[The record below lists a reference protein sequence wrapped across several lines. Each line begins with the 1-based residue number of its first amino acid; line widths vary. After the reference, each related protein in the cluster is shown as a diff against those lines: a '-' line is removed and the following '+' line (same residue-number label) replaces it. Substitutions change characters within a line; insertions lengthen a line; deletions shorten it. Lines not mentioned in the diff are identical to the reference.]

1 MYKRILGILA
11 LLVFMAALV
20 PAANAQQFG
29 CYAGLPPRLQ
39 IGGQGQ
45 VTPGLPNTLRSQPYV
60 GYDSVILGQVP
71 AGGVFTVLGGPNCYN
86 GMNWW
91 QVNYNGQIGWT
102 PEGSNYG
109 IYWLQPVSNG
119 GCMTVP
125 TRLIA
130 GQSASVLPSL
140 PNVIRSQPYLGY
152 DSVAVGQIPVGGI
165 MQVIAGPN
173 CSDSMSWWLVSY
185 GGITGWTAE
194 GQNSTYWL
202 APYGVIVTPIPTCT
216 SMQALLVGYTGMVT
230 PGIPNNLRASASQN
244 ARVLASMAAGET
256 FTVLSG
262 PLCSEGLVWW
272 QVNYRGA
279 LGWTV
284 EGRSGNL
291 WLAPVTCAG
300 FQPSRLSVGRFARV
314 TPGDPN
320 RLRSS
325 ASTSSIVL
333 GLIPGGTRVD
343 VIGGP
348 VCAQN
353 AAWWQVNYR
362 GMIGWTM
369 EGQGGTYWLEPS
381 N

>member
-1 MYKRILGILA
+1 MFKRIVGIFALLILA
-11 LLVFMAALV
+11 AALV
-20 PAANAQQFG
+20 PAAQAQYYG
-29 CYAGLPPRLQ
+29 CYGGLAPRLQ

-60 GYDSVILGQVP
+60 GYDSVILGQIP
-71 AGGVFTVLGGPNCYN
+71 AGGVFTVLAGPSCYN

-119 GCMTVP
+119 GCMTLP
-125 TRLIA
+125 SRLSA
-130 GQSASVLPSL
+130 GQSAVVLPPL
-140 PNVIRSQPYLGY
+140 PNALRSQPYLGY
-152 DSVAVGQIPVGGI
+152 DSVVVGQIPAGGI
-165 MQVIAGPN
+165 VQVIAGPN
-173 CSDSMSWWLVSY
+173 CSDGMSWWLVSY
-185 GGITGWTAE
+185 GGLSGWTAE

-202 APYGVIVTPIPTCT
+202 APYGPVGTPIPVCA
-216 SMQALLVGYTGMVT
+216 SSRLLVGYTGMIT
-230 PGIPNNLRASASQN
+230 PGIPNNLRADPSQN
-244 ARVLASMAAGET
+244 ARVLASIAAGET
-256 FTVLSG
+256 FVTLSG
-262 PLCSEGLVWW
+262 PLCNEGLIWW

-284 EGRSGNL
+284 EGRSGSQ
-291 WLAPVTCAG
+291 WVTPVTCAG
-300 FQPSRLSVGRFARV
+300 FQPSRISVGRYARV

-320 RLRSS
+320 RLRSA
-325 ASTSSIVL
+325 ASTGAIVL
-333 GLIPGGTRVD
+333 GLIPGGARMD

-348 VCAQN
+348 ICAEN

-362 GMIGWTM
+362 GIIGWTM
-369 EGQGGTYWLEPS
+369 EGQGGVYWLEPA

>member
-11 LLVFMAALV
+11 MLVFMEALL
-20 PAANAQQFG
+20 PDAKAQQFG
-29 CYAGLPPRLQ
+29 CYA
-39 IGGQGQ
+39 
-45 VTPGLPNTLRSQPYV
+45 GLPNTLRSQPYV